1 RKEITC
7 DMKLCFDKQ
16 MYVITAVGDVVQTNL
31 NELGHI
37 TIKFDG
43 SHEPE
48 LPGTMYV
55 EDKEMPHLRKGTII
69 KIDQEDQNG
78 GKLYGNH
85 A

>member
-1 RKEITC
+1 
-7 DMKLCFDKQ
+7 
-16 MYVITAVGDVVQTNL
+16 